1 MNIMVITI
9 FGGSWGCVRRDL
21 CEGLNGKHGQ
31 VCGVRC
37 LMGMY
42 QDGFNGLFHKPKV
55 NWTFS
60 FSGIIGCL
68 RDVDRYAT
76 MGV

>member
-1 MNIMVITI
+1 
-9 FGGSWGCVRRDL
+9 
-21 CEGLNGKHGQ
+21 
-31 VCGVRC
+31 
-37 LMGMY
+37 MGMY